1 MSLSNRL
8 LEERLRAVSDT
19 LDALAAGVDANLRR
33 VHGRL
38 LSENKAVNP
47 DPLQSMDDLART
59 ARSAAFLLVARSQP
73 LARDL
78 KFAMG
83 ALRVAH
89 DYERIQELTL
99 AFNERINRLA
109 NTPVETFLADMSGV
123 VGQILEM
130 HSIVSRIWHRTAP
143 TATDTTTGPVSTSSE
158 TAVIHPEPKSRVLA
172 LIAATEAELAE
183 IQNSIVEAV
192 AKGYGS
198 PEMLV
203 ELVLSCRHLQRITQ
217 LMEGIPDDAHSFD

>member
-19 LDALAAGVDANLRR
+19 LDALAVGVDANLRR
-33 VHGRL
+33 VHARL
-38 LSENKAVNP
+38 MLENKAADP
-47 DPLQSMDDLART
+47 DPIQSTDELART

-109 NTPVETFLADMSGV
+109 NTPVETFLQDMSGV
-123 VGQILEM
+123 VAQILEM
-130 HSIVSRIWHRTAP
+130 HAVVNRIWHRPAPPGATPPGTESTAP
-143 TATDTTTGPVSTSSE
+143 TA
-158 TAVIHPEPKSRVLA
+158 EPKSRVLA
-172 LIAATEAELAE
+172 LIAATEAELAH

>member
-1 MSLSNRL
+1 MSISNRL

-19 LDALAAGVDANLRR
+19 LDALAAGVGANLRR
-33 VHGRL
+33 VHARL
-38 LSENKAVNP
+38 LAENKAAIP
-47 DPLQSMDDLART
+47 DPLQPTDELARA

-73 LARDL
+73 LASDL

-99 AFNERINRLA
+99 SFNERVNRLA
-109 NTPVETFLADMSGV
+109 NTPVETFLQDMSGV
-123 VGQILEM
+123 VAQILEM
-130 HSIVSRIWHRTAP
+130 QSVVSRTWHRTLP
-143 TATDTTTGPVSTSSE
+143 TPAGAASTTVQAAE
-158 TAVIHPEPKSRVLA
+158 QPEPKSRVLA
-172 LIAATEAELAE
+172 LIAVTEAELAH

-217 LMEGIPDDAHSFD
+217 MMEGIPDDAHSFD

>member
-1 MSLSNRL
+1 MSISNRL
-8 LEERLRAVSDT
+8 LEERLRTVSDT
-19 LDALAAGVDANLRR
+19 LDALAAGVEANLRR
-33 VHGRL
+33 VHVRL
-38 LSENKAVNP
+38 LSENKATVAE
-47 DPLQSMDDLART
+47 PLQSMDEPARA

-73 LARDL
+73 MATDL

-89 DYERIQELTL
+89 DYERIQELTMS
-99 AFNERINRLA
+99 FNERINRLA
-109 NTPVETFLADMSGV
+109 NTPVENFLQDMSGV
-123 VGQILEM
+123 VAQILEM
-130 HSIVSRIWHRTAP
+130 QSVVSRTWHRTPPNSPA
-143 TATDTTTGPVSTSSE
+143 A
-158 TAVIHPEPKSRVLA
+158 AVPAGPEPKSRVLA
-172 LIAATEAELAE
+172 LIAATEAELAA

-217 LMEGIPDDAHSFD
+217 LMEGIPDDAHSF